1 MADYKNSLHKKIRTG
16 DKTRYKLLDDTSY
29 IDDIVVNDKYPKDLR
44 DFNSEKQNKPHIEA
58 KCEKESSNDK
68 DDIDMNDTKMRSDDT
83 KQYEAIFRNIKNVKG
98 ILRRSSGSH
107 DNNNKTINKMT
118 GKCWYLEKFTAKL
131 LLGKLGYRP
140 CTRKSSFDRKFV
152 QIITNVI
159 NKYADTFFK
168 FTEEMTEILL
178 ESIFGSDTDVRNN
191 IFDVNKLLRYLRKS
205 VDLHKNHA
213 DGSVVTLTSKR
224 CLTLSLPGC
233 FCKPGFVESSGQC
246 VLPSDCVT
254 SDYKQYLTRIIVL

>member
-1 MADYKNSLHKKIRTG
+1 MSIHVENNLKDSIN
-16 DKTRYKLLDDTSY
+16 
-29 IDDIVVNDKYPKDLR
+29 DDI
-44 DFNSEKQNKPHIEA
+44 FKQKAHYIPC
-58 KCEKESSNDK
+58 K
-68 DDIDMNDTKMRSDDT
+68 IDEDG
-83 KQYEAIFRNIKNVKG
+83 QANVKKYFEPYIVENTNG
-98 ILRRSSGSH
+98 ELSATFRGHSLDGV
-107 DNNNKTINKMT
+107 
-118 GKCWYLEKFTAKL
+118 KL
-131 LLGKLGYRP
+131 SLPEGYRAVLVTETKRP
-140 CTRKSSFDRKFV
+140 LSEDVERKF
-152 QIITNVI
+152 Q
-159 NKYADTFFK
+159 
-168 FTEEMTEILL
+168 ILL